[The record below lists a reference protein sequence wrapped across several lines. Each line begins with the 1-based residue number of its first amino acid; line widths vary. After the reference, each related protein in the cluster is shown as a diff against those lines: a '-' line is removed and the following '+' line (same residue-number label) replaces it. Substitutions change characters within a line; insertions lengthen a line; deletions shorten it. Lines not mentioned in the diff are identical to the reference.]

1 MNRLKQVYDDS
12 SGKSALTYKEL
23 QGGFRDCGINLG
35 TEDFNRLVSAADKSN
50 KGYVSFDNIVKV
62 VEKAGLGVPKDVT
75 YFANQHYTKTSNKAM
90 AAGRPSKPSPRL
102 REHLRAGSA
111 SRRRTL
117 SIFRKRPA
125 TARRAA
131 NRLSQSRPFSSLL

>member
-1 MNRLKQVYDDS
+1 MERNEAIVTSRIANVIDDKMNRLKQVYDDS

-90 AAGRPSKPSPRL
+90 AAGRPSNRYIFVCDIFVCLLYTSPSPRD
-102 REHLRAGSA
+102 
-111 SRRRTL
+111 
-117 SIFRKRPA
+117 
-125 TARRAA
+125 
-131 NRLSQSRPFSSLL
+131 